1 MLLIDIARFLLDVLG
16 SLLVGLL
23 ILRVWIHAIGMP
35 VRNPV
40 VQFVV
45 ALTGW
50 LVRPL
55 HRLLPARERN
65 DELHHRVTYRH
76 PNRMDPNAQDQQ
88 AHEQRAEYVK

>member
-1 MLLIDIARFLLDVLG
+1 MLLVDIARFLLDVLG

-35 VRNPV
+35 GRNPV

-50 LVRPL
+50 
-55 HRLLPARERN
+55 
-65 DELHHRVTYRH
+65 
-76 PNRMDPNAQDQQ
+76 
-88 AHEQRAEYVK
+88 